1 MNRSNEES
9 DDGSEKPNLLKE
21 VERERD
27 WNRDL
32 EEKNES
38 DREERERDLLR
49 TSEENSAR
57 DSLSVC
63 FARSSLVLHIS
74 SVYIVA
80 GALITCFMIYSIL
93 MFLDR

>member
-1 MNRSNEES
+1 
-9 DDGSEKPNLLKE
+9 LKE

-63 FARSSLVLHIS
+63 STAARSRGKL
-74 SVYIVA
+74 
-80 GALITCFMIYSIL
+80 
-93 MFLDR
+93 